1 MAKRRFKR
9 GICECTGT
17 MGYWFRRR
25 GKNEKKVKGHMRI
38 RGECVS
44 VLGQWATRLRK
55 RGKKNEKNL
64 GTCEGTGW
72 ATRLRKRGKKERRF
86 KGDVWEYWV
95 GH

>member
-1 MAKRRFKR
+1 MK
-9 GICECTGT
+9 
-17 MGYWFRRR
+17 
-25 GKNEKKVKGHMRI
+25 
-38 RGECVS
+38 
-44 VLGQWATRLRK
+44 
-55 RGKKNEKNL
+55 KNL